1 MGCLCDLFQPPGTRT
16 PRSWNCRCSAKLP
29 KGCPP
34 PLSKGLPTAMD
45 AFQATLTT
53 IIVLDGLAFITFC
66 TAVYLRKTCTPRRQ
80 KDVRTALRIIYGF
93 MVLLGVIVVATNNAS
108 PAAAAIA
115 GVLLGNAVALMV
127 ADFLVPRCFTLDTHS
142 IGADATQTNE
152 IRDVEGVT

>member
-1 MGCLCDLFQPPGTRT
+1 
-16 PRSWNCRCSAKLP
+16 
-29 KGCPP
+29 
-34 PLSKGLPTAMD
+34 MD

-115 GVLLGNAVALMV
+115 GVLLGHAVALMV

-142 IGADATQTNE
+142 IGADAPQE
-152 IRDVEGVT
+152 DALRDAEAVT

>member
-1 MGCLCDLFQPPGTRT
+1 
-16 PRSWNCRCSAKLP
+16 
-29 KGCPP
+29 
-34 PLSKGLPTAMD
+34 MD

-53 IIVLDGLAFITFC
+53 IIVIDGLAFIAFC
-66 TAVYLRKTCTPRRQ
+66 AAIYLRKTCTPRRQ
-80 KDVRTALRIIYGF
+80 KDVRTALRIVYGF
-93 MVLLGVIVVATNNAS
+93 MVVLGVIVVATNNAS

-127 ADFLVPRCFTLDTHS
+127 ADFLVPRCFTLDTQS